1 MSEPAVRIF
10 APELIAFGEAVLK
23 SLDVAEAKARLVAT
37 SLVAANLR
45 GTDSPGIALL
55 PAYVNQLE
63 WGNVD
68 RAADGHVASENG
80 ACMIYDCHNGIGQA
94 TAEICCG
101 HAIRLAGGHGISMV
115 SARHANHF
123 GAAAF
128 WAQKM
133 SAAGQI
139 GIVVCDATPMV
150 PPWQG
155 REPRV
160 GTNPICMAVPGPWL
174 LDMATT
180 TVAVNR
186 IFNAAVN
193 RQATIPHGWAMDR
206 AGVPTIDT
214 EAARTG
220 MPMPLGGYKGSGL
233 ALLVEILC
241 AVLSGGAMSSEIGG
255 MRTPGLQ
262 SHYNH
267 AFLAIDIQ
275 RFMPVAEFSARME
288 HLVALVKSAAPAT
301 GYDEV
306 LVAGDPE
313 WRSEADRTRNGIPLG
328 AGTWEELTR
337 TAQRRGVA
345 MPDVRLSS

>member
-1 MSEPAVRIF
+1 MSEPEIRIF
-10 APELIAFGEAVLK
+10 APELIAFGQRILE
-23 SLDVAEAKARLVAT
+23 SLGVAESKAHLVAA

-45 GTDSPGIALL
+45 GTDSHGIALL

-68 RAADGHVASENG
+68 PAADGHVASENG
-80 ACMIYDCHNGIGQA
+80 ACMVYDSGNGIGQA
-94 TAEICCG
+94 TAAVCCA
-101 HAIRLAGGHGISMV
+101 HAIRLAQAHGISMV

-128 WAQKM
+128 WAQKI
-133 SAAGQI
+133 SAAGHI

-155 REPRV
+155 RQPRV

-186 IFNAAVN
+186 IFNASVN
-193 RQATIPHGWAMDR
+193 RRPTIPHGWAMDS
-206 AGVPTIDT
+206 AGVPTTDT

-262 SHYNH
+262 SRFNH

-275 RFMPVAEFSARME
+275 RFMPVAEFTARIE
-288 HLVALVKSAAPAT
+288 HLVALIKSAAPAT

-313 WRSEADRTRNGIPLG
+313 WRAEAERTEHGIPLG
-328 AGTWEELTR
+328 AGRSE
-337 TAQRRGVA
+337 
-345 MPDVRLSS
+345 